1 MAGRP
6 SKTRR
11 LDVWMNGELV
21 GQWSISASGVQRFVY
36 DATWLDN
43 PAGRPLSLSLP
54 LTNGTRNESGA
65 QVAAYFDNLLPDSL
79 AIRNR
84 VASRFGA
91 ASTQAFDLLEKVGRD
106 CVGAVQLL
114 PAGSPRPDVTA
125 VVSRPL
131 TGPDV
136 EALLDATVAGVNLG
150 VPPENELRISIA
162 GAQEKTGLLYHEGGW
177 HLPQG
182 ATPTTHILK
191 LPMGEVGTVRADFST
206 SVENEW
212 LCAQLMRA
220 YGLPAARCDIAHFGR
235 HKILVVERFD
245 RKWMRA
251 GWIARLP
258 QEDFCQVF
266 GINAVQKYEEK
277 GGPGIDDILDKLRG
291 SVQAER
297 DRRYFLTAQLLFWM
311 LAAPDG
317 HAKNFSIHLLAGHQF
332 ELTPLYDVMS
342 AWPVIGRGARQFQ
355 WQKVKLAMAV
365 RSKNAHYHLQQ
376 VQRRHWNAV
385 AKRNA
390 MGQDFESV
398 IEDVLRRTPD
408 AIATVAAQLPKDFP
422 PAVAGPIFEGLT
434 KQARRLAGAPV
445 PEDADYSERGQ

>member
-11 LDVWMNGELV
+11 LDVWMNGEPV
-21 GQWSISASGVQRFVY
+21 GQWSILATGVQRFAY

-54 LTNGTRNESGA
+54 LTKGTRNESGA

-84 VASRFGA
+84 IASRYGT
-91 ASTQAFDLLEKVGRD
+91 ASAEAFDLLEKVGRD

-114 PAGSPRPDVTA
+114 PAGSPAPEVTT
-125 VVSRPL
+125 VTSRPL
-131 TGPDV
+131 TDTDV
-136 EALLDATVAGVNLG
+136 EALLDATVAGINLG
-150 VPPENELRISIA
+150 VPPEDELRISIA
-162 GAQEKTGLLYHEGGW
+162 GAQEKTGLLYHDGGW

-220 YGLPAARCDIAHFGR
+220 YGLPAAHCDITQFGR
-235 HKILVVERFD
+235 HKVLVVERFD

-251 GWIARLP
+251 GWIARRP

-266 GINAVQKYEEK
+266 GINSVQKYEEK
-277 GGPGIDDILDKLRG
+277 GGPGMDDILDKLRG
-291 SVQAER
+291 SVQSER
-297 DRRYFLTAQLLFWM
+297 DRRHFLTAQLLFWM

-317 HAKNFSIHLLAGHQF
+317 HAKNFSIHLLAESRF

-342 AWPVIGRGARQFQ
+342 AWPAIGRGARQFQ

-365 RSKNAHYHLQQ
+365 RSRNAHYRMHE

-390 MGQDFESV
+390 LGQDFEDV
-398 IEDVLRRTPD
+398 IEDVLKRTPS
-408 AIATVAAQLPKDFP
+408 AIATVAAQLPKGFP
-422 PAVAGPIFEGLT
+422 AEVAEPIFEGLT
-434 KQARRLAGAPV
+434 KQAGRLAGALV
-445 PEDADYSERGQ
+445 PEAS